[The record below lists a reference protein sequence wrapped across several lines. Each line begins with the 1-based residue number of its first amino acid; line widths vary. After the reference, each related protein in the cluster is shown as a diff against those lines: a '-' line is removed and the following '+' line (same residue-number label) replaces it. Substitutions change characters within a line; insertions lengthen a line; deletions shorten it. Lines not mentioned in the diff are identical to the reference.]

1 MFGTLKPLFNL
12 FLDFTVLCCKVLGFL
27 LLPFFVMTFFFI
39 IFYYLKGKRRKK
51 PKYRKKY
58 KRPGLFGWI
67 FSIFKR
73 LLWDL
78 PRRFVLDWYDKNPD
92 GFHEYGVHLFAGE
105 QGSGKSIAVAEFI
118 LRLKKLY
125 PACKLLTNI
134 DFKDQDFKV
143 TSPDDFIMN
152 NNGEFGMIV
161 FLDEIQ
167 NWFSSMESKNFPP
180 EALEDITQ
188 QRKQRKIFVG
198 TSQVFLR
205 VSKPIREQ
213 ITLLYKPLTIAGCLT
228 IVRVYK
234 CKLDDSGSVKNEM
247 LRKLYFF
254 VHTDEIRQAYDT
266 YERVERLASKGYK
279 PRIEQQFSD
288 IKFDMSNL
296 DLPVRH

>member
-1 MFGTLKPLFNL
+1 MSIKPALDMMTNLVVFG
-12 FLDFTVLCCKVLGFL
+12 CKLLGFL
-27 LLPFFVMTFFFI
+27 LLPFFVSTFFFMI
-39 IFYYLKGKRRKK
+39 YYYLRGYRRSK
-51 PKYRKKY
+51 PKYRRKIKK
-58 KRPGLFGWI
+58 FSIIGWI

-78 PRRFVLDWYDKNPD
+78 PRRFVLDWYQRNPD
-92 GFHEYGVHLFAGE
+92 AFNEYGVHLFAGE

-118 LRLKKLY
+118 LRLKKMY
-125 PACKLLTNI
+125 PACKILTNI
-134 DFKDQDFKV
+134 DFKEQDFKI

-198 TSQVFLR
+198 TSQVFMR

-228 IVRVYK
+228 VVRVYK
-234 CKLDDSGSVKNEM
+234 CKLDDSGSVKNEV

-279 PRIEQQFSD
+279 PRSEQQFSD
-288 IKFDMSNL
+288 VKFSLSDL
-296 DLPVRH
+296 DLPKS

>member
-1 MFGTLKPLFNL
+1 MSIKPALDMMTSFVVFG
-12 FLDFTVLCCKVLGFL
+12 CKLLGFL
-27 LLPFFVMTFFFI
+27 LLPFFVSTFLFI
-39 IFYYLKGKRRKK
+39 IYYYLKGKRRQK
-51 PKYRKKY
+51 PKYRRKIKK
-58 KRPGLFGWI
+58 FSIIGWI

-78 PRRFVLDWYDKNPD
+78 PRRFVLDWYDRKPD
-92 GFHEYGVHLFAGE
+92 AFNEYGVHIFAGE

-118 LRLKKLY
+118 LRLKKMY
-125 PACKLLTNI
+125 PACKIHTNI
-134 DFKDQDFKV
+134 DFKEQDGKV

-167 NWFSSMESKNFPP
+167 NWFSSMESKNFPV

-188 QRKQRKIFVG
+188 QRKQRKIFLG
-198 TSQVFLR
+198 TSQVFTR

-213 ITLLYKPLTIAGCLT
+213 TTLLYKPLTVAGCLT
-228 IVRVYK
+228 VVRVYK
-234 CKLDDSGSVKNEM
+234 CKLDDSGTVKKEV

-279 PRIEQQFSD
+279 PRSEQQFSD
-288 IKFDMSNL
+288 IKFSLSDL
-296 DLPVRH
+296 DLPKS

>member
-1 MFGTLKPLFNL
+1 MSIKPI
-12 FLDFTVLCCKVLGFL
+12 LDMMTGFVVICCKFLGFL
-27 LLPFFVMTFFFI
+27 LLPFFVSTFFFI
-39 IFYYLKGKRRKK
+39 IYYYLKGKRRKK
-51 PKYRKKY
+51 PKYRRKIKK
-58 KRPGLFGWI
+58 FSIIGWI

-78 PRRFVLDWYDKNPD
+78 PRRFVLDWYNRNPD
-92 GFHEYGVHLFAGE
+92 AFNEYGVHLFAGE

-118 LRLKKLY
+118 LRLKKMY
-125 PACKLLTNI
+125 PACKVLTNI
-134 DFKDQDFKV
+134 DFKEQDGKI

-198 TSQVFLR
+198 TSQVFMR

-213 ITLLYKPLTIAGCLT
+213 TTLLYKPLTVAGCLT
-228 IVRVYK
+228 VVRVYK
-234 CKLDDSGSVKNEM
+234 CKLDDSGSVKNEV

-254 VHTDEIRQAYDT
+254 VHTDEIRHAYDT

-279 PRIEQQFSD
+279 PRSEQQFSD
-288 IKFDMSNL
+288 VKFSLSDL
-296 DLPVRH
+296 DLPKS

>member
-1 MFGTLKPLFNL
+1 MSIKPILNMMINL
-12 FLDFTVLCCKVLGFL
+12 VALGCKILGFM
-27 LLPFFVMTFFFI
+27 LLPFFISVFFFI
-39 IFYYLKGKRRKK
+39 IYYYLKGKRRRK
-51 PKYRKKY
+51 PKYRRKIKK
-58 KRPGLFGWI
+58 FSIIGWI

-92 GFHEYGVHLFAGE
+92 AFNEYGVHLFAGE

-118 LRLKKLY
+118 LRLKKMY
-125 PACKLLTNI
+125 PACKILTNI
-134 DFKDQDFKV
+134 DFKDQDGKV

-198 TSQVFLR
+198 TSQVFMR

-213 ITLLYKPLTIAGCLT
+213 TTLLYKPLTVAGCLT
-228 IVRVYK
+228 VVRVYK
-234 CKLDDSGSVKNEM
+234 CKLDDSGSVKNEV

-254 VHTDEIRQAYDT
+254 VHTDEIRQAYNT

-279 PRIEQQFSD
+279 PRSEQQFSD
-288 IKFDMSNL
+288 VKFSL
-296 DLPVRH
+296 SDLELPKS